1 MNRVKDMVI
10 VVAFL
15 AAIMFA
21 AGGFAFQTPSVEIDA
36 ADAAEP
42 SEAPSVKQTPEPAP
56 ETVAE
61 SPAASAEAT
70 PTPEPVEEEPPYSET
85 DAEMLAKVIWA
96 EARGIPS
103 DAEKAAVAWCALNR
117 LDAGAWGET
126 LSDVLTAP
134 YQFAYRESSPS
145 TFLNAGGPRRTAR
158 PTSGAPFR
166 QIITFSTGTGQIT
179 TSGSSTRR
187 PAAHGI
193 GACQT
198 PTRRAASEENEPT
211 RMHDFLL

>member
-42 SEAPSVKQTPEPAP
+42 SEAPSVKQTPEPTT

-117 LDAGAWGET
+117 LDAGTWGET

-134 YQFAYRESSPS
+134 HQFAYRESSPV
-145 TFLNAGGPRRTAR
+145 TGELKELAFDVLERWWAEKNGETDVGRTLPADYYFFDGD
-158 PTSGAPFR
+158 GANNHFR
-166 QIITFSTGTGQIT
+166 QQYAQ
-179 TSGSSTRR
+179 SGSTWDWSL
-187 PAAHGI
+187 PD
-193 GACQT
+193 
-198 PTRRAASEENEPT
+198 PYEEGGQ
-211 RMHDFLL
+211 